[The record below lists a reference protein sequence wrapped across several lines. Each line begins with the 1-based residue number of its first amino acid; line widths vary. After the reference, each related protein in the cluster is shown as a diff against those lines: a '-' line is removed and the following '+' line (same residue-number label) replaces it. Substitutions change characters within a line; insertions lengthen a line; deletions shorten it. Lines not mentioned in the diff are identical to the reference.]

1 MPSRVFFRLSED
13 LSPFMHEIP
22 RCFGAVESLLKQL
35 GCKETPL
42 MADYAS
48 FLRDLT
54 KETTAQGPQPLNPNE
69 LKAVLSIIGILAQQM
84 EETKDSVD
92 ESRLE
97 STGSPS
103 QALVDLC
110 LPDEESRMRP
120 AMNCMVSDDPWL
132 KIRSA
137 PLANAQQLYFLHPLL
152 DCHLASAVLKVPQCS
167 KVIEEL
173 LHSDMEADE
182 HSKGEPVLEE
192 EEEEQERLVR
202 SQLNNPQFLQVM
214 SSLILQYNKSRPI
227 TPTGTENSNMS
238 HLVQISSLNVRFV
251 KVLRTTYRLRPDYLR
266 RNATQTAVA
275 AASTTQRSSIGN
287 ETLFFMQ
294 HEKST
299 LLISRRMLSLTSN
312 ALSYEIA
319 VSLGLCSLLHLDF
332 SLATSIACILRAANR
347 NGSGS
352 GDRVSDIPMIAEIL
366 RMDCESAELKELLRG
381 QPGEVLTHSDLQLM
395 ELKPFRVFRV
405 GEIIAFDDK
414 DSAHRYGKIVNVGP
428 TSGVSGVKQLFFK
441 SDSSGTVS
449 SLLSTEVFSFRSARE
464 TAHRDKEERKP
475 GQKAGIL
482 SGILSMQSTRG
493 AAIAKEE
500 ARKGPTPLPPAPST
514 TTVGSTKKPSHQ
526 GDDLDLMEALD
537 GLLVRVGVPVSLEQR
552 VIAL

>member
-22 RCFGAVESLLKQL
+22 RCFGAVETLLKQL

-54 KETTAQGPQPLNPNE
+54 KETTTPQGPQPLNPNE

-84 EETKDSVD
+84 EETKDSLD
-92 ESRLE
+92 EKGSE
-97 STGSPS
+97 PAGSPP
-103 QALVDLC
+103 QALTELC

-137 PLANAQQLYFLHPLL
+137 PLANAQQLYFVHPLL
-152 DCHLASAVLKVPQCS
+152 DRHLASAVLKVPQCS

-173 LHSDMEADE
+173 LHGEVEADE
-182 HSKGEPVLEE
+182 HSKGEDPV
-192 EEEEQERLVR
+192 EEEQERQVR
-202 SQLNNPQFLQVM
+202 SQLSNPQFLQVM
-214 SSLILQYNKSRPI
+214 SSLILQYNKSRA
-227 TPTGTENSNMS
+227 TGTEDSNMS
-238 HLVQISSLNVRFV
+238 HLVQISGLNVRFV
-251 KVLRTTYRLRPDYLR
+251 KVLRTAYRLRPEYQR
-266 RNATQTAVA
+266 RNANTVSTA
-275 AASTTQRSSIGN
+275 SSMPQRSSIGN
-287 ETLFFMQ
+287 ETLFFMH

-299 LLISRRMLSLTSN
+299 LLISRRMLSLTCN

-332 SLATSIACILRAANR
+332 SLATSIACILRAANHSSTS
-347 NGSGS
+347 GSGS
-352 GDRVSDIPMIAEIL
+352 GDPVSDIPMIAEIL

-381 QPGEVLTHSDLQLM
+381 QPGEVLTLSDLQLM
-395 ELKPFRVFRV
+395 ELKPFRVFRI
-405 GEIIAFDDK
+405 GEIIAFEDK
-414 DSAHRYGKIVNVGP
+414 SSAHRYGKIVNVGSA
-428 TSGVSGVKQLFFK
+428 SGVSGVRQLFFK

-464 TAHRDKEERKP
+464 TAHKDKDEDKP
-475 GQKAGIL
+475 GQKAGSIL
-482 SGILSMQSTRG
+482 SGILSFQSRG
-493 AAIAKEE
+493 AASVKEE
-500 ARKGPTPLPPAPST
+500 ARKGPIPLPPAPGSRT
-514 TTVGSTKKPSHQ
+514 TKPSSQ

-552 VIAL
+552 VS